1 MNDISRVIIFVN
13 VAKGLRKWFENKHKI
28 NFGGRLLKMAID
40 GVNQLSNEQLLA
52 MNMMGNGQITN
63 DSDSDDASDESN
75 YAFQLAMQNSMNES
89 SKKTSQN
96 ANSVLNNN
104 DKVDKTDNKTDTSKK
119 SSTANNDKASTAA
132 VEVGQTYLTG
142 QKLEDIPLIMNGN
155 YVNFSKKSGSILEN
169 RSDADIKKIY
179 SAVDSAAKKYGV
191 DSNLILSVIKQESD
205 FDPNSTSGAGAA
217 GLMQIMPENFSNL
230 GITDQYDVDQNI
242 NGGTKLLKEYLD
254 QYNGNTEMALMA
266 YNAGP
271 GTVQKRGVSSAND
284 LYKMPEETQNYV
296 PKVMGYYRDGV

>member
-1 MNDISRVIIFVN
+1 
-13 VAKGLRKWFENKHKI
+13 
-28 NFGGRLLKMAID
+28 MAID

-63 DSDSDDASDESN
+63 DSDSGDASDESN
-75 YAFQLAMQNSMNES
+75 YAFQLAMQNAMDES
-89 SKKTSQN
+89 SKKNSQN

-104 DKVDKTDNKTDTSKK
+104 NDDKVDKTNNKTDASKN
-119 SSTANNDKASTAA
+119 SSTANNDKAGTATA
-132 VEVGQTYLTG
+132 KVGQTYLTG

-155 YVNFSKKSGSILEN
+155 YVNFSKKSGSILDN

-217 GLMQIMPENFSNL
+217 GLMQIMPENFSSL

-271 GTVQKRGVSSAND
+271 GTLQKRGVSSAND

-296 PKVMGYYRDGV
+296 PNVMGYYKDGV